1 MMMSTLMS
9 YRSLC
14 PIHHIIPYIISYIK
28 SSRNKG
34 LWVCHQKRDF
44 DIKRADLWEMALFTF
59 LCFVHNHLDMYLWV
73 SKQMHLS
80 SSESRL
86 LCAQMQNCS
95 CGLNS
100 LTHQMAQTLPQWQP
114 HKFPTPTSFEFYPSV
129 LSICPTVD
137 LSSTLLDLFLCILHA
152 FYLIAFQ
159 NILRSEQ
166 CCKLSFLLFTFF
178 VETVAL
184 IKT

>member
-1 MMMSTLMS
+1 MGNGIVYFPLFCSQ
-9 YRSLC
+9 
-14 PIHHIIPYIISYIK
+14 
-28 SSRNKG
+28 SSGYVSVG
-34 LWVCHQKRDF
+34 L
-44 DIKRADLWEMALFTF
+44 
-59 LCFVHNHLDMYLWV
+59 
-73 SKQMHLS
+73 KQMHLS

-159 NILRSEQ
+159 NILKNLNNVAS
-166 CCKLSFLLFTFF
+166 CLFYYLLF
-178 VETVAL
+178 L
-184 IKT
+184 

>member
-14 PIHHIIPYIISYIK
+14 PIHHIYIK

-34 LWVCHQKRDF
+34 LWVCHQQRDF
-44 DIKRADLWEMALFTF
+44 DIKRSDLWEMVLFTF
-59 LCFVHNHLDMYLWV
+59 LCFDHNHLDMYLWV

-80 SSESRL
+80 SSESRF

-100 LTHQMAQTLPQWQP
+100 LTHQMAQTLPKWQP
-114 HKFPTPTSFEFYPSV
+114 HKFPTPISFTHPFCLSV
-129 LSICPTVD
+129 
-137 LSSTLLDLFLCILHA
+137 
-152 FYLIAFQ
+152 Q
-159 NILRSEQ
+159 Q
-166 CCKLSFLLFTFF
+166 
-178 VETVAL
+178 
-184 IKT
+184 